1 MIFAPHRLMVKVVSG
16 PSFDEDM
23 NPLPPKEDWKDFG
36 SCRCDDNGVMKQISV
51 NGVMYDYNYHV
62 VYEGGILNAGT
73 EVRILD
79 GESVRAE
86 GKVIKSGKSNYFKYA
101 EIWLEILTSQMLMRP
116 LMSSMKRPKKR

>member
-51 NGVMYDYNYHV
+51 NGVMGY
-62 VYEGGILNAGT
+62 
-73 EVRILD
+73 
-79 GESVRAE
+79 
-86 GKVIKSGKSNYFKYA
+86 
-101 EIWLEILTSQMLMRP
+101 
-116 LMSSMKRPKKR
+116 

>member
-79 GESVRAE
+79 GESVRTE
-86 GKVIKSGKSNYFKYA
+86 GKVS
-101 EIWLEILTSQMLMRP
+101 LTI
-116 LMSSMKRPKKR
+116 SSMRKYGCRF

>member
-23 NPLPPKEDWKDFG
+23 NPIPPKEDWKDFG

-62 VYEGGILNAGT
+62 VYEGERIKAGT
-73 EVRILD
+73 EVKVFD
-79 GESVRAE
+79 GGEIRAE
-86 GKVIKSGKSNYFKYA
+86 GTVVKSAKCNYFNYY
-101 EIWLEILTSQMLMRP
+101 EIWL
-116 LMSSMKRPKKR
+116 